1 MPSPSD
7 EDFRAIALL
16 LKALERVKA
25 TRMGERPWSDASEL
39 VEEALEALEHARS
52 YLFAGELTPLASLSL
67 TYHFNP
73 KRQVFYAYKLKTPS
87 SRSGLLREF
96 AAVIYSTRSQLS
108 PLVERQIL
116 SCSSTAF

>member
-25 TRMGERPWSDASEL
+25 TRMGLRPWSDASEL

-52 YLFAGELTPLASLSL
+52 YLFAGESWL
-67 TYHFNP
+67 
-73 KRQVFYAYKLKTPS
+73 RQPS
-87 SRSGLLREF
+87 
-96 AAVIYSTRSQLS
+96 
-108 PLVERQIL
+108 
-116 SCSSTAF
+116 

>member
-25 TRMGERPWSDASEL
+25 TRSGERPWSDASEL

-52 YLFAGELTPLASLSL
+52 YLFAGELTLHRP
-67 TYHFNP
+67 T
-73 KRQVFYAYKLKTPS
+73 QT
-87 SRSGLLREF
+87 
-96 AAVIYSTRSQLS
+96 
-108 PLVERQIL
+108 
-116 SCSSTAF
+116 